1 MGSINESDWEAVNAF
16 HDGELPEEERAA
28 FETRL
33 QQDPA
38 LAKALEQIE
47 TASQSLKAL
56 RPKIVELEK
65 PVTERPKPAK
75 QRYLFAAM
83 AAAIAVMAFALWTSQ
98 SRGPTLLELHQSME
112 AQSYS
117 VTSED
122 IRNVA
127 MARELG
133 VHDLSGANLVPVA
146 AQAIENG
153 HLAHYAGVNGCRLSY
168 FKVATAFKLP
178 PALDAQ
184 AIAWTTADGVHHA
197 IVATGMDLQKFDA
210 IATYLQHLT
219 HELAKAQVY
228 ASMTQATQDAAPC
241 VG

>member
-1 MGSINESDWEAVNAF
+1 MGSISESEWEAVNAF
-16 HDGELPEEERAA
+16 HDGELPVEERAA

-33 QQDPA
+33 QQEPA
-38 LAKALEQIE
+38 LAKALKQIE
-47 TASQSLKAL
+47 GASQSLRVL
-56 RPKIVELEK
+56 RPQNVELET
-65 PVTERPKPAK
+65 PVTKPAK
-75 QRYLFAAM
+75 QHIVFAAL
-83 AAAIAVMAFALWTSQ
+83 AAAVALMAFALWTSQ
-98 SRGPTLLELHQSME
+98 TRGPTLLELHQSLE
-112 AQSYS
+112 AQSYT
-117 VTSED
+117 VAPED

-127 MARELG
+127 MFRELG

-146 AQAIENG
+146 AQAIGNG
-153 HLAHYAGVNGCRLSY
+153 RLAHYAGVNGCRLSY
-168 FKVATAFKLP
+168 FTVATAFKLP

-219 HELAKAQVY
+219 HDLAKAQVY